1 MTREETCK
9 NCISAKEC
17 VMYDP
22 NMKRCKEYKEDPKE
36 IYNKGFA
43 DGQKALAEHLKK
55 RGKMTEQEIKKG
67 GEHG

>member
-9 NCISAKEC
+9 GCINAKEC
-17 VMYDP
+17 VMYEP

-43 DGQKALAEHLKK
+43 NEQKA
-55 RGKMTEQEIKKG
+55 RTRNDQRRND
-67 GEHG
+67 